1 MKAGTIRRIRRRL
14 YDLPGAHP
22 IIGQT
27 GPNIMSIIR
36 ALLEGSHV
44 KWQFTAYAANEPGL
58 SEQVLTKVI
67 ILTDG
72 LPSRVALEKMT
83 LVFRRAAPSALL
95 GNGQRAGMVIQALRY
110 LKGSPAL
117 ARHLAQFNKTL
128 DSGTMCAHRSRDSAL
143 CKSLFTSSIC
153 RRHVIREVLRASQGM
168 SGRPQGR
175 GMASTSKSPLHGVHV
190 SVKTS
195 APTLASR
202 TRASGAL
209 IPTLRRKW
217 LSRCMEKAL
226 LSAGLCVLYAMAF
239 MMELPGCCRPGLRR
253 RVESSARCSAGDRV
267 ECRHTP
273 LR

>member
-1 MKAGTIRRIRRRL
+1 MALHRLVKAGTIRRIRRGL
-14 YDLPGAHP
+14 FDLPGAHP

-27 GPNIMSIIR
+27 GPNIMATIR

-44 KWQFTAYAANEPGL
+44 KWQFTEAYTANAPGM
-58 SEQVLTKVI
+58 SEQVPAKVI
-67 ILTDG
+67 ILTDW
-72 LPSRVALEKMT
+72 LPRRVALEKMT
-83 LVFRRAAPSALL
+83 LVFRRAAPRALL
-95 GNGQRAGMVIQALRY
+95 GNGQRAGMVIQAPRY

-128 DSGTMCAHRSRDSAL
+128 DSGTMCAHRSRNSAL

-175 GMASTSKSPLHGVHV
+175 GMASTSKSPLHSVHENADVHV

-217 LSRCMEKAL
+217 LSRCMEK
-226 LSAGLCVLYAMAF
+226 
-239 MMELPGCCRPGLRR
+239 
-253 RVESSARCSAGDRV
+253 SSAFHGPVRALRYGLHDGVTRV
-267 ECRHTP
+267 LSP
-273 LR
+273 GFAAAS

>member
-1 MKAGTIRRIRRRL
+1 MA
-14 YDLPGAHP
+14 
-22 IIGQT
+22 
-27 GPNIMSIIR
+27 IIR
-36 ALLEGSHV
+36 ALLEGSHAQ
-44 KWQFTAYAANEPGL
+44 WQFAEAYTANAPGM
-58 SEQVLTKVI
+58 SGQVPAKVI

-72 LPSRVALEKMT
+72 LPCRVALEKMT
-83 LVFRRAAPSALL
+83 LVFRRAAP
-95 GNGQRAGMVIQALRY
+95 RY

-128 DSGTMCAHRSRDSAL
+128 DSGTMCAHRSRNSAL

-175 GMASTSKSPLHGVHV
+175 GMASASKSLLHSVHENADVHV

-217 LSRCMEKAL
+217 LSRCKEK
-226 LSAGLCVLYAMAF
+226 
-239 MMELPGCCRPGLRR
+239 
-253 RVESSARCSAGDRV
+253 SSAFHGPVRALRYGLHDGVTRV
-267 ECRHTP
+267 LSP
-273 LR
+273 GFAAAS

>member
-1 MKAGTIRRIRRRL
+1 MCSRPGCAPVVPFRRL
-14 YDLPGAHP
+14 LSSSVTWQPVSSVLFKLLHSLF
-22 IIGQT
+22 I
-27 GPNIMSIIR
+27 
-36 ALLEGSHV
+36 LVLEGGVFSDEN
-44 KWQFTAYAANEPGL
+44 APGM
-58 SEQVLTKVI
+58 SEQVPAKVI
-67 ILTDG
+67 ILTEG
-72 LPSRVALEKMT
+72 LPRRVVLEKMT
-83 LVFRRAAPSALL
+83 LVFRRAAPRALP
-95 GNGQRAGMVIQALRY
+95 GNSQRAGMVTQALRY

-175 GMASTSKSPLHGVHV
+175 GMASTSKSPLHSVHENADVHV

-202 TRASGAL
+202 IRASGAL

-217 LSRCMEKAL
+217 LSRCTEK
-226 LSAGLCVLYAMAF
+226 
-239 MMELPGCCRPGLRR
+239 
-253 RVESSARCSAGDRV
+253 SSAFHGPVRALRYGLHDGVPGVLSPWFSAAS
-267 ECRHTP
+267 
-273 LR
+273 